1 MYTVGRDR
9 EKAFL
14 AGNRYYRRDLDLH
27 FALID
32 AFHDWAD
39 GKASV
44 DQTLAR
50 VFKVIDVKSTKMV
63 LETAGYWFRRAVAKE
78 RAFED
83 YVFRLASHKS
93 IMARIYAS
101 GEMSEPSQESELALI
116 RALLNDRSRRVRELA
131 LDNAEMG
138 RWFTVVPLLRQR
150 EALRRQDPERLGR
163 AVSLITHGYYELEG
177 EIVHY
182 VGGGPGGAGGIGG
195 TEFTRAEEAKSVLSR
210 LGAEELE
217 YRRLHG
223 RWPKRPPEGHD
234 LIESLKKWNP
244 LEEPS

>member
-1 MYTVGRDR
+1 MYTMGRER

-14 AGNRYYRRDLDLH
+14 AGNRYYRRELDLH

-44 DQTLAR
+44 DRALAR
-50 VFKVIDVKSTKMV
+50 VFDVIDAKSTKMV

-78 RAFED
+78 RAFEE
-83 YVFRLASHKS
+83 YVFRLASHES
-93 IMARIYAS
+93 TMARIYAS
-101 GEMSEPSQESELALI
+101 GEMSEPSQERELALI
-116 RALLNDRSRRVRELA
+116 GALLNDRSRRVRELA

-138 RWFTVVPLLRQR
+138 RWLTVVPLLRQS
-150 EALRRQDPERLGR
+150 EAMQGHTPERLDR

-177 EIVHY
+177 EVVHY
-182 VGGGPGGAGGIGG
+182 VGRGPGGAGGLGG
-195 TEFTRAEEAKSVLSR
+195 TEISRAEEAKSVLSR
-210 LGAEELE
+210 VGAEELE

-223 RWPKRPPEGHD
+223 RWPKRPSEGHD
-234 LIESLKKWNP
+234 SIESLKRWSP
-244 LEEPS
+244 L